1 MFSWKSER
9 KKYPC
14 EIKHHISLHLPHVCH
29 RLYSL
34 QFLQISSP
42 SSPPR
47 SLCATRV
54 LHPWARGRRQ
64 DFHIMVPA
72 CCFQLMCCRHFVSQ
86 VKVESE
92 KKVEIEIGGN
102 GKLE

>member
-1 MFSWKSER
+1 
-9 KKYPC
+9 
-14 EIKHHISLHLPHVCH
+14 
-29 RLYSL
+29 
-34 QFLQISSP
+34 
-42 SSPPR
+42 
-47 SLCATRV
+47 
-54 LHPWARGRRQ
+54 
-64 DFHIMVPA
+64 MVPA